1 MSQKLVPLQRLLVSK
16 TGSANSNFKTFTFAA
31 IGVYLPGS
39 TLWRYYSRG
48 ITEGM
53 LSNLIIGFASFFALK
68 YQKIV
73 YLSPI
78 GMVKETH
85 TWVTHHRELLKWEEI
100 KFITIM
106 KKRKQTLVFLEKD
119 TLGWKLLFDN
129 DQVSDLKNLFAKYA
143 PDIEIND
150 M

>member
-31 IGVYLPGS
+31 IGVYLLGS

-106 KKRKQTLVFLEKD
+106 KKRKLTQRRIRQKSLAPR
-119 TLGWKLLFDN
+119 LLRWF
-129 DQVSDLKNLFAKYA
+129 K
-143 PDIEIND
+143 
-150 M
+150 